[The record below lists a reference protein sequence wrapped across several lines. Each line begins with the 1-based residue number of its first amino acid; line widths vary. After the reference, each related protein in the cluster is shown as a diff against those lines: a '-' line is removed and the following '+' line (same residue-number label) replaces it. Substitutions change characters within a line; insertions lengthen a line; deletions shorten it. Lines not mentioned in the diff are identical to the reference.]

1 MKKFIFGVIAG
12 LLVGSAAS
20 VLVIWQAGLMD
31 AEVEMVGVAIHDTIY
46 KDTLTVKEPVK
57 ELAFYNEKWLR
68 KLFETTDYNRWEN
81 YEDGYAIMYPSFMER
96 KDLKNPDGRKIELE
110 FHGIKMVSCAYDD
123 ECGITFQE
131 KYKVLSASAVTKKLT
146 DKSFTI
152 AGSCGDYR
160 LYFEKDIMLKPR
172 TWLYMRVEFPTELT
186 WAVDPLLHYVKDYEP

>member
-110 FHGIKMVSCAYDD
+110 FHGILGRVCNVGVVLCSVKVIYQNLAEISFVVNY
-123 ECGITFQE
+123 
-131 KYKVLSASAVTKKLT
+131 KYSFIFHSICVLL
-146 DKSFTI
+146 
-152 AGSCGDYR
+152 
-160 LYFEKDIMLKPR
+160 LYFN
-172 TWLYMRVEFPTELT
+172 VSS
-186 WAVDPLLHYVKDYEP
+186 YVVANLR